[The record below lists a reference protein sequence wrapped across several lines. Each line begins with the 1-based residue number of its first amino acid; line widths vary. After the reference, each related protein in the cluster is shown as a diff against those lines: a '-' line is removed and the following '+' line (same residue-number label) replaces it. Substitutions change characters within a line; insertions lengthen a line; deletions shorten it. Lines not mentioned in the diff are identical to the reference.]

1 MESAPHTPNQST
13 QETHVLRPDE
23 GVEMPPTLE
32 NPKEPR
38 LHIRENILR
47 PFSKTRAMV
56 ATVAASLAMGAA
68 MPAQAKDKYGLEA
81 LGRVAVAVAGSQG
94 MERLGVPV
102 LIKVTTEGGFVFV
115 LNTNMQV
122 APEMHADDPEVKKY
136 LQEEGLQIGRSPLLI
151 RVASN
156 PGSGIQFQ
164 PDTRAVVIT
173 RNATGI
179 DIHRYF
185 MRCVLA
191 HWCILDEKWV
201 FNFVLMP

>member
-1 MESAPHTPNQST
+1 
-13 QETHVLRPDE
+13 
-23 GVEMPPTLE
+23 
-32 NPKEPR
+32 
-38 LHIRENILR
+38 
-47 PFSKTRAMV
+47 
-56 ATVAASLAMGAA
+56 
-68 MPAQAKDKYGLEA
+68 
-81 LGRVAVAVAGSQG
+81 

-185 MRCVLA
+185 MRGGVPYVSLMPVETKMIVENGVQKK
-191 HWCILDEKWV
+191 ILDAKYNAITESPVAITK
-201 FNFVLMP
+201 